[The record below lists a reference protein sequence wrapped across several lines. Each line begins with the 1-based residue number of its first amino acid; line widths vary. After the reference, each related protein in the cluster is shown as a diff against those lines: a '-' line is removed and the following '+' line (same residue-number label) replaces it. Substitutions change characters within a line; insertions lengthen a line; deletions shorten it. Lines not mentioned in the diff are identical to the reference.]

1 MKKVAQSYNGVGR
14 QWSENEDDNFWSAA
28 GWTGRG
34 GEEVQ
39 VEGRRLEAGSCR
51 LRLWYG
57 AVSQL
62 EWQVG
67 VAEGGG

>member
-1 MKKVAQSYNGVGR
+1 M
-14 QWSENEDDNFWSAA
+14 
-28 GWTGRG
+28 
-34 GEEVQ
+34 
-39 VEGRRLEAGSCR
+39 EGRRPEAGSRR